1 MGGRGVRR
9 RAYLSRTSAPAVV
22 ASPIVVGCL
31 PPQMASCWR
40 AGLAPDCRP
49 RRRPN
54 QTSSLRWSVRPPPRP
69 APQSAK
75 RKLHKKNIPTSHH
88 CLSSHRRPLTA
99 TARPHRDNAGS
110 NELLSFQLNL
120 SAGDLF
126 RLRPERAAL
135 REAGL
140 AAGRGAQHVGAV
152 LAHNHSLSVGEHRGN
167 DEATRTPHVHEI

>member
-1 MGGRGVRR
+1 MGGRGGRRGISQPYVR
-9 RAYLSRTSAPAVV
+9 PCCGG
-22 ASPIVVGCL
+22 SPIVVGYL

-54 QTSSLRWSVRPPPRP
+54 QTPSLRWSVRPPPRP
-69 APQSAK
+69 APQSAE
-75 RKLHKKNIPTSHH
+75 RKPPQKNIPTSHH
-88 CLSSHRRPLTA
+88 LSSHRRPLTA

-110 NELLSFQLNL
+110 DELLSFQLNL

-167 DEATRTPHVHEI
+167 DEAIRTPHVHEI